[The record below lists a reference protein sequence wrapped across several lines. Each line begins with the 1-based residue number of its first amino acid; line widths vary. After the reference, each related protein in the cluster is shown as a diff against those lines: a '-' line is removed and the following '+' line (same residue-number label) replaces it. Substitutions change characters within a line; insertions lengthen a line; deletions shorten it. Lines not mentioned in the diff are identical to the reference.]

1 MKQSAA
7 GGELH
12 VTVAQGSGLQTPPLQ
27 PNGHTKSVCVEEQVP
42 LEQTGEL
49 KVRRVEPMQVAAGA
63 VQAKFCEV

>member
-1 MKQSAA
+1 MQA
-7 GGELH
+7 
-12 VTVAQGSGLQTPPLQ
+12 PPLQ

-63 VQAKFCEV
+63 VQAKVCEVKLHAPPEQVPGAL